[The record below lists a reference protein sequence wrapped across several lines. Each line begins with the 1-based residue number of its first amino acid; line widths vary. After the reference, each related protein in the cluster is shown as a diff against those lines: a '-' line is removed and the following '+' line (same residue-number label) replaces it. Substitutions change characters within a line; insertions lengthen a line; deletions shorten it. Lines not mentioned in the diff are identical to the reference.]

1 MYKFL
6 QKHGVDTKNLT
17 LGDLE
22 NLYGRRLD
30 TIRKTSNGDYN
41 LAIPQGTEALPRQ

>member
-41 LAIPQGTEALPRQ
+41 LAVPQGQEALPRQ